1 MSRSSSPPPTPS
13 HSPVFQKGGG
23 YQTPPCLCGSVP
35 LASLSANTLA
45 DSLGVSPLYKQQD
58 SARWNAAAQVY
69 HNSRAHSP
77 TQDGQTQLSPD
88 TTTENVCVNPQQSV
102 INHIHKSSTNRTPL
116 SLEDIANMNRKR
128 HYQEGGVVKHE
139 ADGPLELEAIAAV
152 HELSHEVHD
161 ISVSEM
167 LPRTSDLIFVNV
179 KTQEGQPYTLELTLK
194 GWRIASSH
202 ADCMNGDYTKVDLHT
217 RYFRNARELLNFI
230 SPDHTTRFNECLAH
244 KLNELV
250 ANVSLLQSSKNLNG
264 WTLTRRIFHTYQL
277 PLTMCGLLVVG
288 VLAIELLNEVKKEEN
303 GNV

>member
-1 MSRSSSPPPTPS
+1 MSQISSPPPTPS
-13 HSPVFQKGGG
+13 HSPVFQKGG
-23 YQTPPCLCGSVP
+23 YQSPPCLCGSVP
-35 LASLSANTLA
+35 LASLSANSLA

-77 TQDGQTQLSPD
+77 TLDGQSHSSGDAPA
-88 TTTENVCVNPQQSV
+88 ENAWVNPQQLV
-102 INHIHKSSTNRTPL
+102 TNLIHKSSATRTPL

-128 HYQEGGVVKHE
+128 HVEEGGVIKNEVG
-139 ADGPLELEAIAAV
+139 GPLELEAIAAV

-202 ADCMNGDYTKVDLHT
+202 TDCMNGDYTKVDLHT
-217 RYFRNARELLNFI
+217 RYFRNARDLLSFI

-244 KLNELV
+244 KLSELA
-250 ANVSLLQSSKNLNG
+250 ANVSSPLIFQTFFKASTLL
-264 WTLTRRIFHTYQL
+264 TL
-277 PLTMCGLLVVG
+277 
-288 VLAIELLNEVKKEEN
+288 
-303 GNV
+303 